1 MKQSRVGAA
10 LLVVFLAGGWT
21 ALVLPGPSAQADHT
35 IVFPSCEQPTS
46 SDDPPPSPEA
56 SPSPTP
62 TPTPAPPP
70 ECTPKE
76 NEVIRGTRKVS
87 FEVQGGGFSSGI
99 RQVFASLRAETSG
112 VPHPGQLELTCPF
125 PDDNPDVEGCQ
136 YNERRGSG
144 IYSFLWNANT
154 LTPYNG
160 SYTLRVQAHACNNP
174 LCTDQHEESL
184 PDRQKLKVNNAPAG
198 LGKPRILVA
207 TENSVTVEWDK
218 GAEPDILSYTLYR
231 AFTADS
237 KAVPADNKFKAVFTT
252 TATALRDEVGTPGAY
267 WYKVRVTRRSV
278 ITPDTGISSPISERS
293 GPGVVVGL
301 EATPRPEGAPPP
313 PPPPPRRLRPHV
325 ASRPPPVPDAPFSAL
340 LPYDVPDDVATEP
353 TGPDVPEEGADPRG
367 PVLPLAVGAFLVS
380 ASLALVRMPY

>member
-1 MKQSRVGAA
+1 MKQSRVGVALLALFVGAAWAA
-10 LLVVFLAGGWT
+10 L
-21 ALVLPGPSAQADHT
+21 ALPRWPAEADHSINFIDCST
-35 IVFPSCEQPTS
+35 V
-46 SDDPPPSPEA
+46 
-56 SPSPTP
+56 PTP
-62 TPTPAPPP
+62 TPTLTPPPAPGQTEPP
-70 ECTPKE
+70 PQPPDNCTPEE
-76 NEVIRGTRKVS
+76 NEVMSGTRTVA
-87 FEVQGGGFSSGI
+87 FEVDGGGFPATTREVLAFLI
-99 RQVFASLRAETSG
+99 AETKN
-112 VPHPGQLELTCPF
+112 VPDPGPLDLTCPV
-125 PDDNPDVEGCQ
+125 PDEAPNVDGCQ
-136 YNERRGSG
+136 SEEGGPESG
-144 IYSFLWNANT
+144 TYSFTWNANT

-160 SYTLRVQAHACNNP
+160 SYKLRVEARAEPHLTSAVWIS
-174 LCTDQHEESL
+174 DE
-184 PDRQKLKVNNAPAG
+184 RQKLKVNNAPAG
-198 LGKPRILVA
+198 LKAPKILVA

-218 GAEPDILSYTLYR
+218 GKEPDVLSYTLYR

-237 KAVPADNKFKAVFTT
+237 KTVPADNKFKAVFTT

-293 GPGVVVGL
+293 GPGVVFGL
-301 EATPRPEGAPPP
+301 EATPRPEGAPPPPP

>member
-1 MKQSRVGAA
+1 MKQSRVGLA
-10 LLVVFLAGGWT
+10 LLVVLVGGAWSALA
-21 ALVLPGPSAQADHT
+21 LHVPVAQADHS
-35 IVFPSCEQPTS
+35 IDRIDCS
-46 SDDPPPSPEA
+46 SV
-56 SPSPTP
+56 PTP
-62 TPTPAPPP
+62 TPTLTPPPAPGETPGPP
-70 ECTPKE
+70 EPPQNCTPDE
-76 NEVIRGTRKVS
+76 NEVMTGTRTVA
-87 FEVQGGGFSSGI
+87 FEVNAQGI
-99 RQVFASLRAETSG
+99 QRIVEVVATLMAETAG
-112 VPHPGQLELTCPF
+112 VPHPGPLALTCPEGF
-125 PDDNPDVEGCQ
+125 PDEDPNVNGCQ
-136 YNERRGSG
+136 SAERRPESG
-144 IYSFLWNANT
+144 TYSFVWNAGT

-160 SYTLRVQAHACNNP
+160 SYKVHVEARACNVV
-174 LCTDQHEESL
+174 CSDDHKAQG
-184 PDRQKLKVNNAPAG
+184 DFRKLKVDNAPAG
-198 LGKPRILVA
+198 LKAPKILVA

-218 GAEPDILSYTLYR
+218 GKEPDVLSYTLYR

-237 KAVPADNKFKAVFTT
+237 KTVPADNKFKAVFTT

-293 GPGVVVGL
+293 GPGVVFGL